1 MHLEEIE
8 IIKAVGESKS
18 LSQAADKLHMSRPNL
33 SQKISML
40 EKDLGM
46 QLYER
51 TPQGINPTRSGLMLF
66 EFAKRVSIMSEELQ
80 VELASL
86 GESFTD
92 ISLRTCRLLTETE
105 HKANSSPERTTL

>member
-8 IIKAVGESKS
+8 IIKAVSESKS

-51 TPQGINPTRSGLMLF
+51 TPLSISTTRS
-66 EFAKRVSIMSEELQ
+66 I
-80 VELASL
+80 
-86 GESFTD
+86 
-92 ISLRTCRLLTETE
+92 
-105 HKANSSPERTTL
+105 PTT